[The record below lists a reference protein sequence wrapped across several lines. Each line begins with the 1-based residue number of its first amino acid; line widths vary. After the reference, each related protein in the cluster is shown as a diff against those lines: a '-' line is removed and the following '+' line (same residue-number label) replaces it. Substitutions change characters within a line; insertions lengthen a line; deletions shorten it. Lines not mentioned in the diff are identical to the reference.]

1 MRAAIISQLKTI
13 SDFSNRVYQA
23 FIPITTVETPYCT
36 VKLSGEYP
44 ATGNR
49 KGSTIDL
56 QIFIYNKPDS
66 FCTLDALELQVRK
79 ALHNVSLTID
89 ESPVTRT
96 FACIY
101 NMTQADFYND
111 ITGLFMKRVDF
122 IIPLARA

>member
-44 ATGNR
+44 AVGNR
-49 KGSTIDL
+49 KGSNIDL
-56 QIFIYNKPDS
+56 QIFIYSEPNS
-66 FCTLDALELQVRK
+66 FSDLDALEMDVRR
-79 ALHNVSLTID
+79 ALHNVELYTD
-89 ESPVTRT
+89 DSPARSFT
-96 FACIY
+96 CIY

-122 IIPLARA
+122 IIPLSRA

>member
-23 FIPITTVETPYCT
+23 FIPITTIDTPYCT

-44 ATGNR
+44 AAGNR
-49 KGSTIDL
+49 RGSTIDL

-66 FCTLDALELQVRK
+66 FSTLDALELQVKK

-89 ESPVTRT
+89 DSPATRT
-96 FACIY
+96 FICIY
-101 NMTQADFYND
+101 SMTQADFYND

>member
-1 MRAAIISQLKTI
+1 MREAIVTQLKTI

-23 FIPITTVETPYCT
+23 FTATTTVTTPYCT

-44 ATGNR
+44 AVGNR
-49 KGSTIDL
+49 KGSNIDL
-56 QIFIYNKPDS
+56 QIFIYSEPNS
-66 FCTLDALELQVRK
+66 FSDLDALELQVRK
-79 ALHNVSLTID
+79 ALHNVSLNID

>member
-1 MRAAIISQLKTI
+1 MREAIVTQLKTI

-23 FIPITTVETPYCT
+23 YIPITTVETPYCT

-66 FCTLDALELQVRK
+66 FCTLDALEMDVRRT
-79 ALHNVSLTID
+79 LHNVTLYTD
-89 ESPVTRT
+89 DSPARSFT
-96 FACIY
+96 CIY
-101 NMTQADFYND
+101 NMTQPDFFND
-111 ITGLFMKRVDF
+111 QTGLFMKRVDF
-122 IIPLARA
+122 IIPLSRA

>member
-44 ATGNR
+44 VVGNR

-56 QIFIYNKPDS
+56 QNVITIVEIVLHS
-66 FCTLDALELQVRK
+66 LTLGNGRK
-79 ALHNVSLTID
+79 ARITQ
-89 ESPVTRT
+89 
-96 FACIY
+96 Y
-101 NMTQADFYND
+101 NTLY
-111 ITGLFMKRVDF
+111 R
-122 IIPLARA
+122 